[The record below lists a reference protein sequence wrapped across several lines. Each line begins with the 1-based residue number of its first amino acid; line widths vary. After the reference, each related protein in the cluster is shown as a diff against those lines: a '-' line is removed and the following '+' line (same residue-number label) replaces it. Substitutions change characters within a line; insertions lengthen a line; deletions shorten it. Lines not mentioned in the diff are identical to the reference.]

1 MEEGEEYQ
9 IPPSPSTA
17 ESACQRWGGGRV
29 RGGACG
35 SSLKNTFYLS
45 R

>member
-17 ESACQRWGGGRV
+17 ESACQRGGGDKG
-29 RGGACG
+29 RGVWLI
-35 SSLKNTFYLS
+35 SKEYVLS

>member
-17 ESACQRWGGGRV
+17 ESACQRGGGGI

-35 SSLKNTFYLS
+35 SSLKNTLYLS

>member
-17 ESACQRWGGGRV
+17 ESACQRWGGGEGKG
-29 RGGACG
+29 RGVWLI
-35 SSLKNTFYLS
+35 SKEYVLSL
-45 R
+45 